1 MSKKLYRS
9 RKGKMIGG
17 ISVGLADYF
26 EIDPVIVRALFII
39 TTIAY
44 GIGIIAYIVLW
55 IIVPMNDFEW
65 DSEFKNESNPE
76 DINMK
81 NLDPDFEESKL
92 TQNNR
97 NDRKLLGG
105 IILISIGFLLFLNLL
120 ILDFDFD
127 KIIPII
133 LIIIGGSVLYKH
145 FSQNRRDS

>member
-105 IILISIGFLLFLNLL
+105 IILISIGFLLFLNQL
-120 ILDFDFD
+120 IPDFDFD

>member
-44 GIGIIAYIVLW
+44 DIGIIAYIVLW

-105 IILISIGFLLFLNLL
+105 IILISIGFLLFLNQL
-120 ILDFDFD
+120 IPDFDFD

>member
-1 MSKKLYRS
+1 
-9 RKGKMIGG
+9 MIGG

-105 IILISIGFLLFLNLL
+105 IILISIGFLLFLNQL
-120 ILDFDFD
+120 IPDFDFD

>member
-1 MSKKLYRS
+1 MYKKLYRS

-105 IILISIGFLLFLNLL
+105 IILISIGFLLFLNQL
-120 ILDFDFD
+120 IPDFDFD